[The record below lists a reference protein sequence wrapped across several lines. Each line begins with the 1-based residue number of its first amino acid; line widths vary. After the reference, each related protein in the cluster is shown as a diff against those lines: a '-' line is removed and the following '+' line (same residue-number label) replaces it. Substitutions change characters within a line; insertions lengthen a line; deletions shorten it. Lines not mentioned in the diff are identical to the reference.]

1 MSEASSEA
9 QQLIDKIMSE
19 EIQKDIL
26 MNNAE
31 DFTGKG
37 EQNVHERYTA
47 YLRSFAYEIA
57 RSIKGAST
65 EL

>member
-1 MSEASSEA
+1 MSEASVEA
-9 QQLIDKIMSE
+9 QQLIAKIMSE

-37 EQNVHERYTA
+37 EQDVHERYTA
-47 YLRSFAYEIA
+47 YLQSLAYVIS
-57 RSIKGAST
+57 RSID
-65 EL
+65 